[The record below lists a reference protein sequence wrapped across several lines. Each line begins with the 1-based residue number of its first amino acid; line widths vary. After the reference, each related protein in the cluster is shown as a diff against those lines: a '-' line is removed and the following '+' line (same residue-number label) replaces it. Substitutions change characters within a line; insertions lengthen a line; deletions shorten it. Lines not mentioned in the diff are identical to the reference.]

1 MMLWAVIGVLLLA
14 VVLALLAP
22 LVRRS
27 EAAPA
32 DRSEHG
38 FEVLRDQLAEVER
51 DRASG
56 RLDAESAAA
65 ARLEIERR
73 LLAEAER
80 GGDEAAAE
88 ASAAGSTR
96 RRRLLAAVLVLLAV
110 PTGSIGLYLAHGRPG
125 LPDAPLAS
133 RSAERT
139 RMAEIAES
147 RRGLM
152 EMAADLER
160 RLAEQP
166 GDVEGW
172 SLLGRTRLTLGDGEA
187 AVEAFRRAIVAG
199 GGDGQAFAQLGE
211 ALVRV
216 NDGVVGEEARR
227 AFEQALAKMP
237 GEPRSRFY
245 LGLASRQ
252 AGDIDAALRR
262 WLELEAETPPDAP
275 WRQMLTGRIEEAAR
289 AGGADLAA
297 LRARLREERGQPPG
311 PPPAQPGPTAGD
323 MAAADA
329 MAPDD
334 RLAMIQG
341 MVDGL
346 AARLQSNPDDLDGW
360 RRLGRSYLV
369 LNRRAD
375 AIEAYRRAAELAPE
389 DTEVQLDYAHAL
401 FPPGTAEREMPPAFA
416 EVIARVRAIDPDNA
430 EGLFFG
436 GLIAARGG
444 DTATARELW
453 RQLIT
458 KLPPDSPVRAAVQRR
473 IDALPAP

>member
-1 MMLWAVIGVLLLA
+1 MILWLVIGALLLA

-22 LVRRS
+22 LVRRTA
-27 EAAPA
+27 AAPV

-51 DRASG
+51 DRTAG
-56 RLDAESAAA
+56 RLDPASADA

-80 GGDEAAAE
+80 RESEGGNREQ
-88 ASAAGSTR
+88 SAAPAR
-96 RRRLLAAVLVLLAV
+96 AHRLAAAVLVLLAV
-110 PTGSIGLYLAHGRPG
+110 PAGSIGLYLLQGRPD

-133 RSAERT
+133 RSAERAQ
-139 RMAEIAES
+139 MVEIAES
-147 RRGLM
+147 RRGLI

-166 GDVEGW
+166 GDIEGW
-172 SLLGRTRLTLGDGEA
+172 TLLGRTRLTLGDAEG
-187 AVEAFRRAIVAG
+187 AVAAFRHATVVG
-199 GGDGQAFAQLGE
+199 GGDAQAFAQLGE

-216 NDGVVGEEARR
+216 NDGVVGEEARK
-227 AFEQALAKMP
+227 AFEQALEKMP

-252 AGDIDAALRR
+252 AGDVDVALRR
-262 WLELEAETPPDAP
+262 WLALEADTPPGAP
-275 WRQMLTGRIEEAAR
+275 WRQILASRIQEAAE
-289 AGGADLAA
+289 ASGADLAA
-297 LRARLREERGQPPG
+297 LRAEITGSGGGQPAVPALRG
-311 PPPAQPGPTAGD
+311 PSTGD
-323 MAAADA
+323 MAAAET

-334 RLAMIQG
+334 RIAMIES

-346 AARLQSNPDDLDGW
+346 AGRLRENPDDLDGW

-375 AIEAYRRAAELAPE
+375 AVDAYRRAAELAPA
-389 DTEVQLDYAHAL
+389 DVEVQLDYAHAL
-401 FPPGTAEREMPPAFA
+401 FPPGTSEREMPPAFT
-416 EVIARVRAIDPDNA
+416 EVIARVRALEPDNA

-436 GLIAARGG
+436 GLIAARSG
-444 DTATARELW
+444 DPATARDLW
-453 RQLIT
+453 RQLVD
-458 KLPPDSPVRAAVQRR
+458 KLPPDSPVGAAVQRR
-473 IDALPAP
+473 LEALPAP

>member
-1 MMLWAVIGVLLLA
+1 MMILWAVIGVLLLA
-14 VVLALLAP
+14 VVLALLVP
-22 LVRRS
+22 LVRRPAS
-27 EAAPA
+27 APA

-51 DRASG
+51 DVASG
-56 RLDAESAAA
+56 RLDAESAGA

-80 GGDEAAAE
+80 RDGDR
-88 ASAAGSTR
+88 AAGETPAAPER
-96 RRRLLAAVLVLLAV
+96 RRRLVAAVLVLLAL
-110 PTGSIGLYLAHGRPG
+110 PAGSVAVYLAHGRPD

-133 RSAERT
+133 RSAERA

-147 RRGLM
+147 RRGLI

-160 RLAEQP
+160 RLADQP

-172 SLLGRTRLTLGDGEA
+172 TLLGRTRLTLGDAAG
-187 AVEAFRRAIVAG
+187 AVEAFRHATVVG
-199 GGDGQAFAQLGE
+199 GGDAQSFAQLGE
-211 ALVRV
+211 ALVRA
-216 NDGVVGEEARR
+216 NDGIVGEEAAR
-227 AFEQALAKMP
+227 AFEQALEKMP

-252 AGDIDAALRR
+252 AGDLDEALRR
-262 WLELEAETPPDAP
+262 WLALEADTPPEAP
-275 WRQMLTGRIEEAAR
+275 WRQILASRIQEAAD

-297 LRARLREERGQPPG
+297 LRAALRADRGQPSPPRG
-311 PPPAQPGPTAGD
+311 PSAGD
-323 MAAADA
+323 VAAAGD

-346 AARLQSNPDDLDGW
+346 AARLQADPGDLDGW

-375 AIEAYRRAAELAPE
+375 AVEAYRRAAELAPGDVE
-389 DTEVQLDYAHAL
+389 IQLDYAHAL
-401 FPPGTAEREMPPAFA
+401 FPPGTSEREMPPAFA
-416 EVIARVRAIDPDNA
+416 EVIARVRALEPDNA

-436 GLIAARGG
+436 GLIAARRG
-444 DTATARELW
+444 DTATARDLW
-453 RQLIT
+453 RQLVE
-458 KLPPDSPVRAAVQRR
+458 KLPVDSPVRAAVQRR
-473 IDALPAP
+473 LEALPAQ

>member
-56 RLDAESAAA
+56 RLDDESAAA

-80 GGDEAAAE
+80 GDEDVAAAS
-88 ASAAGSTR
+88 SAAGRTR
-96 RRRLLAAVLVLLAV
+96 RRRLAVAVLVLLAV
-110 PTGSIGLYLAHGRPG
+110 PAGSIGLYLAHGRPG

-133 RSAERT
+133 RSAERM
-139 RMAEIAES
+139 RMAEMAES

-227 AFEQALAKMP
+227 AFEQALEKMP

-275 WRQMLTGRIEEAAR
+275 WRQMLAGRIEEAAR

-297 LRARLREERGQPPG
+297 LRAKLRADRGQSPG
-311 PPPAQPGPTAGD
+311 PPGPTAGD
-323 MAAADA
+323 IAAADG

-341 MVDGL
+341 MVDSL
-346 AARLQSNPDDLDGW
+346 ATRLQSDPDDLDGW

-436 GLIAARGG
+436 GLIAARRG
-444 DTATARELW
+444 DTATARDLW
-453 RQLIT
+453 RQLIA

-473 IDALPAP
+473 LEALPAP